1 MRLSSDKNNYLMTNK
16 EGATYMSKYGEYLKF
31 DPTTKFVDASE
42 GSHSQNSNEMVFDN
56 FFQNN
61 TALFFENQEL
71 IMSVAELYSF
81 RPKVLNSGMA
91 YCGGFICPL
100 GALFESYKKG
110 VHFYLKS
117 FKGYEDLWL
126 ISMNGSPLNGMHTTI
141 WWCAE
146 MKKIVSF
153 DSSTLNLN
161 RTFNLKYFGCAYSEY
176 HKAVRHDEFPRVFN
190 QMGFV
195 YQWLL

>member
-1 MRLSSDKNNYLMTNK
+1 MKPWFNKNNEQK
-16 EGATYMSKYGEYLKF
+16 IKKDGATYKSKYGEDLTF
-31 DPTTKFVDASE
+31 DKSTKFIDVGVWRHE
-42 GSHSQNSNEMVFDN
+42 QNCNESVFDY

-61 TALFFENQEL
+61 THLFFDNQEL
-71 IMSVAELYSF
+71 IMSVAELYAF
-81 RPKVLNSGMA
+81 RPKALRSGMA

-126 ISMNGSPLNGMHTTI
+126 ISMSGSPLNGMHTTI

-153 DSSTLNLN
+153 ESSTLNL
-161 RTFNLKYFGCAYSEY
+161 TGIFKIKYFGWAFSEY
-176 HKAVRHDEFPRVFN
+176 HKAVRLEEFPRVIN
-190 QMGFV
+190 QMDFV
-195 YQWLL
+195 HQWLL